1 MKLRNLIYDFFK
13 ENENEKEIKSIE
25 KKIDEKRKIN
35 DENIKNNY
43 SMIKIR
49 TRYNYFYTWINIIN
63 KNSYNQLFLYLNKY
77 NNKNSYNQL
86 FLYLNKYNN
95 KNSYNQLFLYL
106 NKYNK

>member
-49 TRYNYFYTWINIIN
+49 TRYNYFYT
-63 KNSYNQLFLYLNKY
+63 
-77 NNKNSYNQL
+77 
-86 FLYLNKYNN
+86 
-95 KNSYNQLFLYL
+95 
-106 NKYNK
+106 